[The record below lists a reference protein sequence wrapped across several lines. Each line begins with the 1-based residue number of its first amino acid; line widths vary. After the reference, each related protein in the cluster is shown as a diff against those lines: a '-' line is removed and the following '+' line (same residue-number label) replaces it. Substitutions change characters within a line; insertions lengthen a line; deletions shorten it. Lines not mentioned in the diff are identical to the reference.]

1 MQWTSFSGWKH
12 GVNICLLQTGI
23 NSRSTRSQN
32 LNLPFRYNSQK
43 PKLQRVGVLCAETK
57 GLGFAYAKQIGMS
70 LAAMIKEDSLERPIK
85 VITIHTS
92 LYRSC
97 CH

>member
-1 MQWTSFSGWKH
+1 M
-12 GVNICLLQTGI
+12 C
-23 NSRSTRSQN
+23 RD
-32 LNLPFRYNSQK
+32 
-43 PKLQRVGVLCAETK
+43 QRAG
-57 GLGFAYAKQIGMS
+57 GFAYAKRIGMS